1 MEATSPNTDDVAK
14 LEAAVQKFVRPQTF
28 PVGVCRFES
37 DVEIPS
43 SAKRPLKDLGFRV
56 AICQALGIARRYGWS
71 LAVKGE
77 DLSCP
82 VASLVHGF
90 DEMTEAFRQGKSYE
104 GMYNATLEA
113 GQRTADQVP
122 KCDYHAQSGYV
133 IGPLFKKDFAPEI
146 AVIYGNPAQV
156 LRLIHA
162 YLWRRGGR
170 MSTSTSGAV
179 DCADIVTQTLRT
191 GESQYVLPC
200 YGDRIFGGVSDDEI
214 VFAIPRH
221 QFGEIV
227 DGLEG
232 TYKTGIRYPIPQ
244 YLRFEGAFPPKYEAV
259 RKGT

>member
-1 MEATSPNTDDVAK
+1 MEPMSQNADDVVK
-14 LEAAVQKFVRPQTF
+14 LEDAVQKYVRPQTF
-28 PVGVCRFES
+28 PVGVRRIEADS
-37 DVEIPS
+37 DIPS
-43 SAKRPLKDLGFRV
+43 NAKRPLKDLGFRV
-56 AICQALGIARRYGWS
+56 AICQALGIARKYGWS
-71 LAVKGE
+71 IALKGE

-90 DEMTEAFRQGKSYE
+90 EEMTEAFRQGRSYE

-113 GQRTADQVP
+113 GQITADQVP
-122 KCDYHAQSGYV
+122 KCDYLEQAGYV
-133 IGPLFKKDFAPEI
+133 ISPLFKKDGAPEI

-162 YLWRRGGR
+162 YLWKRGGR

-214 VFAIPRH
+214 VFTIPRH
-221 QFGEIV
+221 QFSEIV

-232 TYKTGIRYPIPQ
+232 TFKAGIRYPIPQ
-244 YLRFEGAFPPKYEAV
+244 YLRFEGTFPAKYEAV